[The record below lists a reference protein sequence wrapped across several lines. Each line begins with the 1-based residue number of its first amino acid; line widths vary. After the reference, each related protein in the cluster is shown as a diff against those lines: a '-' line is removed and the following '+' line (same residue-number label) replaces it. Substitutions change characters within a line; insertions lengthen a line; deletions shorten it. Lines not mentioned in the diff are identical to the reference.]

1 MQEREIPKHR
11 KRRGGKRPFA
21 IEFRNRPDRC
31 RNRMFGDKWR
41 VWNRY
46 KTEASRAEALR
57 ALEVGGIGAS
67 AIRGENIFEYR
78 KAN

>member
-1 MQEREIPKHR
+1 MQENEIPKHR

-21 IEFRNRPDRC
+21 IEYRNNPDRSG
-31 RNRMFGDKWR
+31 NRMFGDKWS
-41 VWNRY
+41 VWKKY
-46 KTEASRAEALR
+46 KTEDSRDEAMR